1 QRRDRAL
8 TAVAL
13 VHLLDLVGD
22 REHQHGRQEQV
33 DHDAHGSA
41 EALAVVLLQVLV
53 RAVGPD
59 RTPDAARHDP
69 QQDDDAGAVE
79 RLLQALGH
87 DTDLRV
93 PAALRRGV
101 ATGGRRGVATGGRG
115 LRATRPRR
123 GATRGWGRPA
133 SRRRARRRPAGRGTV
148 LVRRVLRT
156 GRPGG
161 AAGTRCHRSGYRR
174 PARRPGPGRGRRSRL
189 CSWSK
194 TTARSRSWIG
204 ANAPATS
211 RARL

>member
-1 QRRDRAL
+1 
-8 TAVAL
+8 
-13 VHLLDLVGD
+13 
-22 REHQHGRQEQV
+22 
-33 DHDAHGSA
+33 HGSA

-79 RLLQALGH
+79 RLLEALGH

-115 LRATRPRR
+115 LRATRRRR

-161 AAGTRCHRSGYRR
+161 RRVPGAAGRGTGARLVG
-174 PARRPGPGRGRRSRL
+174 PALAEAGGLVCAHGRRLRRVA
-189 CSWSK
+189 
-194 TTARSRSWIG
+194 ARG
-204 ANAPATS
+204 
-211 RARL
+211 